1 MICAI
6 FWIRGEEYFDKYAN
20 SIQSGIGV
28 SVKILENKWI
38 IDLKIIGQV
47 IIFVAHSF
55 PFSFL
60 VFPPLPFFIS
70 DFSISI

>member
-1 MICAI
+1 MRCAI
-6 FWIRGEEYFDKYAN
+6 FWIPREDNFDKYAN
-20 SIQSGIGV
+20 SIQSSTSV
-28 SVKILENKWI
+28 SVKILEKKWI
-38 IDLKIIGQV
+38 IDLKIIDQV

-70 DFSISI
+70 DFSISV